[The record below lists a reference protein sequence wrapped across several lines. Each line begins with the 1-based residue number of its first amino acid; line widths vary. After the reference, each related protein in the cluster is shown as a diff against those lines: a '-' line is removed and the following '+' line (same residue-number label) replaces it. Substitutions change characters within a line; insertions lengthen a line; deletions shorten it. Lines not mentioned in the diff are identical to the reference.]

1 MNVTIDKQSVLY
13 NQPSVTQTQSIF
25 IWPIRAIRRHF
36 DAGSMSFTPCSSLH
50 FSNSKTS
57 SGHHCCLQ
65 VLWFATTATRPG
77 TGVLLFPQ
85 FKMPLSPCCSSPVHE
100 RLAPSCKPNLPFLG
114 NETLVLC
121 CSPSN
126 LNKFFLHVLVVW
138 QKTSEV
144 SSKHVQSASSTPVKG
159 RFDNSCTKIGL
170 KLSSERQMNKKMQQT
185 LLLKIDNF

>member
-36 DAGSMSFTPCSSLH
+36 DAGSMSSTPCSSLH

-65 VLWFATTATRPG
+65 VLWFAATATRPG

-85 FKMPLSPCCSSPVHE
+85 FKMPLSPCCSSLVHG
-100 RLAPSCKPNLPFLG
+100 RLAPSCYPNLPFLKG
-114 NETLVLC
+114 MRPWSCVAAHPTWTSSFCMCLLC
-121 CSPSN
+121 DRRHLKYLPNIYNQPPPLQSREGLTTAVQKLGSN
-126 LNKFFLHVLVVW
+126 SH
-138 QKTSEV
+138 
-144 SSKHVQSASSTPVKG
+144 
-159 RFDNSCTKIGL
+159 L
-170 KLSSERQMNKKMQQT
+170 KDRWIKKCNRHCCW
-185 LLLKIDNF
+185 K